1 MDKVLT
7 YTLRKEDMDITAG
20 GLVNLVLKNCVKVT
34 GHEISAAKFTPDG
47 ITCDSRLI
55 HVSERMRPGQ
65 TLRVVLPEEKDE
77 TKLIAMPG
85 PVRILY
91 EDEDLIAVDKLA
103 GEVVHPGPGH
113 YTDTVANYVTW
124 YLQGGDAAADN
135 PASGS
140 PPSSDAVSSESL
152 SSSAAAPAENTTASA
167 AAPAKAA
174 AAVCTGRPASSAAV
188 ASGNP
193 PSSAAGLRIIGR
205 LDKETS
211 GVLIFA
217 KNRAAAARLQ
227 RQRREGAFVRTY
239 LAVCEG
245 TFPEAP
251 GSGTPE
257 SFCDE
262 KSGISGHGPWYR
274 KGTIDLPLEKEPGV
288 LMRMRVAPEGG
299 MRAVTHYEVLKEF
312 HAETDLPHPRH
323 APASSE
329 ERMEEAKGTARAHAD
344 ASSPAARS
352 LLRVTIETGR
362 THQIRVHMASIG
374 HPLVGDTLYGSR
386 AVKNPDHVKSMPD
399 IGDTAPGKDNAPD
412 RVGGPACAFLD
423 DAASCGSASPGM
435 HALLHA
441 QEVRLRQPFTE
452 KDLRIVSRLWQQ
464 VI

>member
-1 MDKVLT
+1 MDKILT
-7 YTLRKEDMDITAG
+7 YTLREEDMDSTAG

-47 ITCDSRLI
+47 ITCDGSLI

-124 YLQGGDAAADN
+124 YLQGGDAAADT
-135 PASGS
+135 PVSGS
-140 PPSSDAVSSESL
+140 PPPSDAVSSKSL
-152 SSSAAAPAENTTASA
+152 SSSAAV
-167 AAPAKAA
+167 
-174 AAVCTGRPASSAAV
+174 VCSGRPASSAAV
-188 ASGNP
+188 PSGNP
-193 PSSAAGLRIIGR
+193 SSSAAGLRIIGR

-211 GVLIFA
+211 GVLVFA

-227 RQRREGAFVRTY
+227 RQRREGTFVRIY

-251 GSGTPE
+251 GSGTPM
-257 SFCDE
+257 SLCDE
-262 KSGISGHGPWYR
+262 KSGIPGHGPWYR

-299 MRAVTHYEVLKEF
+299 MRAVTHYEVLEEF
-312 HAETDLPHPRH
+312 HAESDLLHRRH
-323 APASSE
+323 
-329 ERMEEAKGTARAHAD
+329 T
-344 ASSPAARS
+344 PAARS

-362 THQIRVHMASIG
+362 THQIRVHMAAIG

-386 AVKNPDHVKSMPD
+386 AVQNPDHVKSMPD
-399 IGDTAPGKDNAPD
+399 VGRSEPGENAAAD
-412 RVGGPACAFLD
+412 RPVGSEQAFYD
-423 DAASCGSASPGM
+423 MASGRCASPGM

-441 QEVRLRQPFTE
+441 QEVRLRQPFTG
-452 KDLRIVSRLWQQ
+452 KDLQIISQQWQQ